1 MDIFLY
7 IEIIARVNSLILEV
21 KNLHK
26 KFVDFT
32 AIDGLDLNIRE
43 GICFG
48 LLGPNGA
55 GKTTTIEIIEG
66 INLPTSGE
74 IFYRGKLLTPLGRKH
89 FQERIGIQFQSTAL
103 PDRLRV
109 GEVLTLFSSFYKQTA
124 NLAELIEWCHLG
136 ELLERDA
143 AKLSGGQRQRLL
155 LALGLVNDPD
165 LIFLDEPTT
174 GLDPQ
179 ARRDFWNLVKS
190 IKKKKK
196 TIVLTT
202 HYMDEAY
209 ELCDEIAIMNR
220 GKVIAQGAP
229 DHLLKEYFQG
239 LSILIPT
246 KDIPG
251 SLEETLKQVPGKLY
265 DRGDSIEI
273 QTLEVSLTLQALMR
287 QKVSLEHIQVRS
299 RNLEDLFLE
308 LTEKGK
314 LSR

>member
-1 MDIFLY
+1 MT
-7 IEIIARVNSLILEV
+7 VNSQILEV
-21 KNLHK
+21 RNLYQK
-26 KFVDFT
+26 YADFV
-32 AIDGLDLNIRE
+32 AIDGLDLKIPE

-66 INLPTSGE
+66 INFPTSGE
-74 IFYRGKLLTPLGRKH
+74 IFYRNEKLTPKGRKY
-89 FQERIGIQFQSTAL
+89 FQEKIGIQFQSTSL

-109 GEVLTLFSSFYKQTA
+109 GEVLTLFASFYKHTA
-124 NLAELIEWCHLG
+124 NLNELIDWCHLRS
-136 ELLERDA
+136 LLKRDA
-143 AKLSGGQRQRLL
+143 GKLSGGERQRLL
-155 LALGLVNDPD
+155 LALSLVNDPD

-179 ARRDFWNLVKS
+179 ARRDFWNLIKL
-190 IKKKKK
+190 IKKKRK
-196 TIVLTT
+196 TIILTT

-229 DHLLKEYFQG
+229 NQLLKEYFQG
-239 LSILIPT
+239 LSILIPA

-251 SLEETLKQVPGKLY
+251 VAEQALKKVPGKHY
-265 DRGDSIEI
+265 ERGDKIEI
-273 QTLEVSLTLQALMR
+273 LTIQVNVTLQALLD
-287 QKVSLEHIQVRS
+287 QKISLEHVQIRS

-314 LSR
+314 LG